1 LDFKNK
7 IAAGFLS
14 ILVNLFIF
22 IANKFDIQLPMQK
35 LFTLLLVSIF
45 LIACNKKTKV
55 LSDFHLK
62 SEQKKQSPVIA
73 IAKADSVADAATI
86 IQRRQVPILCYHR
99 IENKN
104 TSSDYTV
111 SVASFKEQ
119 MKLLADSGYHTIL
132 PDQLYDYLTK
142 GMPLPPKPF
151 MLTFDDTRLEQYT
164 IAAPEMEKYGFR
176 GVFFV
181 MTIPIGRP
189 NYMNSEQIKELS
201 DKGHVIGSHT
211 WDHHNVKQLK
221 GNDWIAQIEKPNQR
235 LLAITG
241 KPVTYFAYPFGV
253 WNDTAVTEIKKYPF
267 KAAFQLT
274 AKRSETDPLY
284 TIRRTL
290 VPGSWPTSKLLK
302 RMQTMF

>member
-1 LDFKNK
+1 MKKL
-7 IAAGFLS
+7 L
-14 ILVNLFIF
+14 IL
-22 IANKFDIQLPMQK
+22 
-35 LFTLLLVSIF
+35 LLLVSIF
-45 LIACNKKTKV
+45 SIACNKKTKL

-62 SEQKKQSPVIA
+62 SEQKKQSPAIA
-73 IAKADSVADAATI
+73 IAMTGSVADAATI
-86 IQRRQVPILCYHR
+86 IQRHQVPILCYHR

-111 SVASFKEQ
+111 SVASFKDQ

-132 PDQLYDYLTK
+132 PDQLYDYLAK
-142 GMPLPPKPF
+142 GTPLPSKPF
-151 MLTFDDTRLEQYT
+151 MLTFDDTRLEHYT
-164 IAAPEMEKYGFR
+164 IAAPEMEKHGFR

-201 DKGHVIGSHT
+201 DRGHVIGSHT

>member
-1 LDFKNK
+1 
-7 IAAGFLS
+7 
-14 ILVNLFIF
+14 
-22 IANKFDIQLPMQK
+22 MQK

-45 LIACNKKTKV
+45 LIACNKKAKV

-73 IAKADSVADAATI
+73 IVKADSVADAATI